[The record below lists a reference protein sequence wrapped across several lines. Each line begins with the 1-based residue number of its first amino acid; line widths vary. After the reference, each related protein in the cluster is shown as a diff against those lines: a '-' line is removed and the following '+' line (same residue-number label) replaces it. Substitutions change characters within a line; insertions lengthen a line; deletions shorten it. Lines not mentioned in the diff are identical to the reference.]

1 MALHQNPKGATTM
14 ATTLTGWLGRD
25 REVRYTQK
33 RTFEQE
39 FHNELVEMDEVREV
53 TISPREFLVLSLGV
67 GKVGQKKSW
76 HRLVIWSPE
85 ERGLDYVHLAR
96 KGDLVRI
103 TGRRETFRFTDKHGK
118 KVVIRQIV
126 VKTFKVL
133 KLKVRHEVP

>member
-1 MALHQNPKGATTM
+1 M

-25 REVRYTQK
+25 REVRYTQE

-67 GKVGQKKSW
+67 GKVGQRKKW

-85 ERGLDYVHLAR
+85 QQGLDYVHLAR

-103 TGRRETFRFTDKHGK
+103 TGRRETFRFTAKDGK
-118 KVVIRQIV
+118 KIVIRQIV

-133 KLKVRHEVP
+133 KLKVRQELP